1 MINSKLIKYFY
12 NSQISDGKVN
22 LGGLTYTSDYN
33 ESSDIIN
40 IYVSNPDNLSYNPHI
55 IINFFETEIDFF
67 TKLIPQQKSS
77 GPSSFFYLKQY
88 FKFYFDNG
96 DKKSLYINR
105 KDFRQMSNLVSNITR
120 LKYDD
125 FEAEVVSSFDYI
137 KTYGDSNT
145 VDITI
150 KLINSYYDNEE
161 VLTDERLTEIL
172 EFLYWEKDFSSY
184 LDSRYGDV
192 LDFVWDNPLVMEKE
206 YMYITLNQRIYG
218 FDNSNPIW

>member
-1 MINSKLIKYFY
+1 MINSKLVKYFY

-67 TKLIPQQKSS
+67 TKLIHQKKSP

-88 FKFYFDNG
+88 FKFYFDNS

-125 FEAEVVSSFDYI
+125 FEAEVVSSFDHI
-137 KTYGDSNT
+137 KTDGDSNT

-161 VLTDERLTEIL
+161 VLTDERLNEIL

-192 LDFVWDNPLVMEKE
+192 LNFVWDSPLLTEKD
-206 YMYITLNQRIYG
+206 YMYIK
-218 FDNSNPIW
+218 SNDIRF

>member
-1 MINSKLIKYFY
+1 
-12 NSQISDGKVN
+12 
-22 LGGLTYTSDYN
+22 
-33 ESSDIIN
+33 
-40 IYVSNPDNLSYNPHI
+40 
-55 IINFFETEIDFF
+55 
-67 TKLIPQQKSS
+67 
-77 GPSSFFYLKQY
+77 
-88 FKFYFDNG
+88 
-96 DKKSLYINR
+96 
-105 KDFRQMSNLVSNITR
+105 MSNLVSNITR

-137 KTYGDSNT
+137 KTDGNSNT

-192 LDFVWDNPLVMEKE
+192 LDFVWDNPLVTEKE